1 MRLFRHD
8 LAPLNHPR
16 KLANGSLV
24 ADALLTRIGIF
35 SYINDDGS
43 TRRELRLPEE
53 VFSTD
58 ALASLAMLPVTVDHP
73 PEEISPA
80 NAKQYT
86 VGTVGENVK
95 RDGDFVRAPLVIFD
109 AAAIEAVNTGK
120 RQVSVGYHLD
130 LDETPGVWR
139 GERYD
144 AVQRNIRGNH
154 LAIVDQGRAG
164 PAASIRI
171 DTKEPVHMKI
181 KIGQS
186 EYEVDEAVGNRLAEL
201 EVLGSQMTT
210 ELAALKTVAETA
222 TAKADA
228 ADKQVATLAAE
239 RDQAKARADAAAEQA
254 DPAKLQAAIKARVG
268 LETEARKH
276 VKATL
281 ALDSLTDRQ
290 VCEAVIK
297 RYSPTVDLAK
307 ASDEYVQARFDAAL
321 EQASPAVLAARIASN
336 NTAETT
342 EEAARS
348 ASLKANNEAWRSLPA
363 GAVQKG
369 N

>member
-130 LDETPGVWR
+130 LDETPGEWR

-164 PAASIRI
+164 PAAAIRI
-171 DTKEPVHMKI
+171 DTREIETMKI
-181 KIGQS
+181 RISGT
-186 EYEVDEAVGNRLAEL
+186 EYEVDEAVGKYFVEL
-201 EVLGSQMTT
+201 ESKAAGLAT
-210 ELAALKTVAETA
+210 EAATLKTA
-222 TAKADA
+222 TDA
-228 ADKQVATLAAE
+228 AEKQVTTLTAE
-239 RDQAKARADAAAEQA
+239 RDQAKARADAAVEQA

-276 VKATL
+276 VAADL

-290 VCEAVIK
+290 VKEAVIK
-297 RYSPTVDLAK
+297 RYSPAVDLAK

-336 NTAETT
+336 STGGSVTE
-342 EEAARS
+342 EEAAEKIR
-348 ASLKANNEAWRSLPA
+348 KTNQDAWKQPPN
-363 GAVQKG
+363 GAAVRKG
-369 N
+369 A

>member
-1 MRLFRHD
+1 MRLLRHD
-8 LAPLNHPR
+8 LGPLNRPR

-35 SYINDDGS
+35 EYRNDDGS

-53 VFSTD
+53 VFSAD

-80 NAKQYT
+80 NARQFT
-86 VGTVGENVK
+86 VGTVGEGVK
-95 RDGDFVRAPLVIFD
+95 RDGDFVRASLVLFD
-109 AAAIEAVNTGK
+109 AAAISAVEAGK
-120 RQVSVGYHLD
+120 HQVSVGYHLD

-139 GERYD
+139 GEKYD
-144 AVQRNIRGNH
+144 AVQRAIRGNH

-164 PAASIRI
+164 PVAAIRI
-171 DTKEPVHMKI
+171 DTKEPRNMKI

-186 EYEVDEAVGNRLAEL
+186 EYEVDEAVGKYVADL
-201 EVLGSQMTT
+201 ETKAISATT
-210 ELAALKTVAETA
+210 ELASLKVVAEQS

-228 ADKQVATLAAE
+228 AEAQVKVLTGE
-239 RDQAKARADAAAEQA
+239 RDQAKARADAAVEQA
-254 DPAKLQAAIKARVG
+254 DPAKLQAAIKARVA

-276 VKATL
+276 VAADL

-290 VCEAVIK
+290 VREAVIK
-297 RYSPTVDLAK
+297 RYSPSVDLSK
-307 ASDEYVQARFDAAL
+307 ESDEYVRARCDAAL
-321 EQASPAVLAARIASN
+321 EQTSPAILAARVAGNS
-336 NTAETT
+336 TT
-342 EEAARS
+342 DTSEEAARA
-348 ASLKANNEAWRSLPA
+348 ASLKANNEAWRSLPT